1 MIDTLTLDDIPA
13 LVQMLRGLNRLHVH
27 HLPRAYHDKGTDE
40 ALEAFFHEQFEQG
53 ARLIGYRLEGL
64 PRAYLMWQVQ
74 DKPADALT
82 QARRRALLDHI
93 YVDPI
98 LRKRGVGKR
107 MISAFE
113 QAMAQEGCESWVS
126 YVHDFNRPSQQL
138 MQQAGAQPYV
148 QMFERRL

>member
-13 LVQMLRGLNRLHVH
+13 LAQMLRGLNRLHAH
-27 HLPRAYHDKGTDE
+27 HLPQSYHDNGTDD
-40 ALEAFFHEQFEQG
+40 ALETFFHQQFEQG

-64 PRAYLMWQVQ
+64 PRGYLMWQLQ
-74 DKPADALT
+74 DKPADELMH
-82 QARRRALLDHI
+82 ARRRALLDHI

-107 MISAFE
+107 MIAAFE
-113 QAMAQEGCESWVS
+113 QAIALEGCRSWVS
-126 YVHDFNRPSQQL
+126 LVHDFNAPSQQL
-138 MQQAGAQPYV
+138 MRQAGAGVAV